1 MPSSVRMNGN
11 ATPNETYAVGG
22 VVALSNF
29 DNTGVVSWAWT
40 LLSKPAG
47 STATLATPTAA
58 TSSFTADKEGSYR
71 IRLVTNDG
79 TSLAVARVKTTH
91 VSLIPFAKDETSE
104 GDATEG
110 WAKAWRESYQL
121 LDQRIGIPANR
132 RTVRYV
138 GTAASGPLV
147 LTATGAVVTLPNGDI
162 VPAVDRVSAGAGS
175 SAVFLWDGGALAT
188 NQDIRVLAWGMSDLF
203 TNPDTMVANSPVY
216 LGTTGV
222 LVKTLPAADA
232 AQLVGFCLLV
242 NGGNIR
248 VWFEPIPRQNAS
260 TLPGAVVIDAASTN
274 GTSRQVAMADH
285 THRLNT
291 SASAPAAVDGAAA
304 AAGTSGNVSRADHK
318 HSVTSGV
325 AATIVPDSANSAGS
339 GSALALANHIHQI
352 VTYPI
357 APPAVAA
364 AGAAGASGSVARG
377 DHTHAHGAQA
387 GGTTHA
393 VATVAASGEGF
404 MAIAD
409 KDKLT
414 EIFDLNLL
422 LNGGFNWWQ
431 RGSTFTM
438 GDTQSVAAYY
448 DSTHTLGPYGADR
461 WYFQA
466 EKTAA
471 GAQTWS
477 SILSF
482 AASAAPASSG
492 SCIRIRNNT
501 LNANTIR
508 YQAVQEVRTGDFKG
522 KTVSLSFLARKG
534 STTPNGSNL
543 VVEVWQN
550 TGSSSQRLRNFS
562 GGTLLQTLTI
572 AGSTLTT
579 SFVKYNMLVTT
590 AVSASATTLA
600 LVVGYQQAGTGP
612 GDSNDYVE
620 VTDAILATTGS
631 GTVGR
636 NPTFRQMDIWAE
648 LDLLESFYQKSCR
661 FGYSPVTGGIG
672 GGGVPANTIFS
683 VSALGSNIAAV
694 PFRKRM
700 RTVTPAVQVWST
712 SALNQPG
719 KVYGLGGG
727 ADKTISVLTAD
738 GGERFTFTVTAP
750 PASSEVYEFHWTADA
765 EII

>member
-29 DNTGVVSWAWT
+29 DDTGVVSWAWT

-47 STATLATPTAA
+47 STAVLATPTAA

-138 GTAASGPLV
+138 GTAAAGPLV
-147 LTATGAVVTLPNGDI
+147 LTATGAVATLPNGDI
-162 VPAVDRVSAGAGS
+162 VPAVDRASAGAGS

-203 TNPDTMVANSPVY
+203 ANPDTMVANDPVY

-260 TLPGAVVIDAASTN
+260 TLPGAVVVDTASTN

-304 AAGTSGNVSRADHK
+304 AAGTSGAVARADHK

-325 AATIVPDSANSAGS
+325 PVTIVPDSANAAGS
-339 GSALALANHIHQI
+339 GSALALADHVHQL
-352 VTYPI
+352 VTYPV
-357 APPAVAA
+357 APPSIAA
-364 AGAAGASGSVARG
+364 ASATGSSGSVARG
-377 DHTHAHGAQA
+377 DHTHGHGNQL

-431 RGSTFTM
+431 RGPTFTM

-477 SILSF
+477 SILSY

-492 SCIRIRNNT
+492 GCIRIRNNT
-501 LNANTIR
+501 LNADTIR

-522 KTVSLSFLARKG
+522 KSVSLSFLARKG
-534 STTPNGSNL
+534 STTPNASNL

-562 GGTLLQTLTI
+562 GGTLLQTLTV

-579 SFVKYNMLVTT
+579 GFVKYNMLVST
-590 AVSASATTLA
+590 AVAASATTLA
-600 LVVGYQQAGTGP
+600 IVVGYQQAGTGP
-612 GDSNDYVE
+612 GDANDYVE
-620 VTDAILATTGS
+620 VTDVILTTSGS
-631 GTVGR
+631 GTAGR
-636 NPTFRQMDIWAE
+636 TPTFRQMDIWAE
-648 LDLLESFYQKSCR
+648 LDLLESFYQQSAR
-661 FGYSPVTGGIG
+661 VGYNPVTGGVG
-672 GGGVPANTIFS
+672 GAGVPANMFFM
-683 VSALGSNIAAV
+683 VSTLGSSANAV
-694 PFRKRM
+694 EFRRRM
-700 RTVTPAVQVWST
+700 RSLTPDVQVWST
-712 SALNQPG
+712 SALNTPDA
-719 KVYGLGGG
+719 VYGIGGG
-727 ADKTISVLTAD
+727 ADKAVTVTAD
-738 GGERFTFTVTAP
+738 GGDRFFISITVP
-750 PASSEVYEFHWTADA
+750 PADSDVYEFHWTSDA

>member
-1 MPSSVRMNGN
+1 MNGN

-22 VVALSNF
+22 TVALSNF
-29 DNTGVVSWAWT
+29 DNTGVVSWVWT

-47 STATLATPTAA
+47 STAVLATPTAA

-91 VSLIPFAKDETSE
+91 VGLIPFAKDETNE
-104 GDATEG
+104 GDSTEG

-147 LTATGAVVTLPNGDI
+147 LTATGAVVTLPNGDS

-203 TNPDTMVANSPVY
+203 ANPDTMVANSPVY

-222 LVKTLPAADA
+222 LVKTLPSADA

-260 TLPGAVVIDAASTN
+260 TLPGAVVIDAASSN

-318 HSVTSGV
+318 HSVTTGV
-325 AATIVPDSANSAGS
+325 AASIVPDSANSAGS
-339 GSALALANHIHQI
+339 GSPLALANHGHALATYASVPPP
-352 VTYPI
+352 VTSGGS
-357 APPAVAA
+357 
-364 AGAAGASGSVARG
+364 AGTVGTVARG
-377 DHTHAHGAQA
+377 DHTHDHGAQI
-387 GGTTHA
+387 GGGSHA
-393 VATVAASGEGF
+393 VAAVTAAGEGF
-404 MAIAD
+404 MSVAD
-409 KDKLT
+409 KDKLA
-414 EIFDLNLL
+414 ESYDVNLL

-438 GDTQSVAAYY
+438 GNTQAVAAYY

-461 WYFQA
+461 WYFQS

-477 SILSF
+477 SILSYQSS
-482 AASAAPASSG
+482 ASPASSAG
-492 SCIRIRNNT
+492 CIRIRNNT
-501 LNANTIR
+501 LNANNIR
-508 YQAVQEVRTGDFKG
+508 YQAVQEVRNPTGFRG
-522 KTVSLSFLARKG
+522 KVVSLSFLARKG
-534 STTPNGSNL
+534 STTPNASNL

-550 TGSSSQRLRNFS
+550 TGASSQRLRNFS

-579 SFVKYNMLVTT
+579 SFVKYSMLVTT
-590 AVSASATTLA
+590 PVSSSATTLA
-600 LVVGYQQAGTGP
+600 LVIGYQQAGTGP
-612 GDSNDYVE
+612 GDANDYAE
-620 VTDAILATTGS
+620 VTDVILTTSGS

-636 NPTFRQMDIWAE
+636 NPTFRQMDVFEE
-648 LDLLESFYQKSCR
+648 LHLLESFYQQSAR
-661 FGYSPVTGGIG
+661 VGWNPVTGGLG
-672 GGGVPANTIFS
+672 GSGIPADFIFS
-683 VSALGSNIAAV
+683 VSALGSNGQAV
-694 PFRKRM
+694 NFRR
-700 RTVTPAVQVWST
+700 RLRSLAPVVQVWTT
-712 SALNQPG
+712 SALNTPANVFG
-719 KVYGLGGG
+719 RGGG
-727 ADKTISVLTAD
+727 ADKTVAAVLVD
-738 GGERFTFTVTAP
+738 GGERFFITLNVN
-750 PASSEVYEFHWTADA
+750 PASSDVYEFHWTADA
-765 EII
+765 ETI